1 MKKFLI
7 FVKSNDGQQSNG
19 YFEADSQNLAMA
31 KAICRFSKEWN
42 IPADEILVTSCEENP
57 SFQFTS
63 K

>member
-7 FVKSNDGQQSNG
+7 FVKANDGRMDNG
-19 YFEADSQNLAMA
+19 QFEADNQNLAMA

-42 IPADEILVTSCEENP
+42 IPADEIFVTHCEVDP
-57 SFQFTS
+57 KFQWTS

>member
-7 FVKSNDGQQSNG
+7 FVKANDGRMDNG
-19 YFEADSQNLAMA
+19 QFEADDQNLAMA

-42 IPADEILVTSCEENP
+42 VAADEVFVTHCEVDP
-57 SFQFTS
+57 KFQWTS